1 MIGKAVKENA
11 MKQFKNYY
19 QQKKN
24 TGVNFTFVKLHI
36 TERKLREVAAGK
48 GATITWKEALC
59 P

>member
-1 MIGKAVKENA
+1 MIGRAVKEKAIKYFNIE
-11 MKQFKNYY
+11 
-19 QQKKN
+19 KKN

-48 GATITWKEALC
+48 GATITWKKALC